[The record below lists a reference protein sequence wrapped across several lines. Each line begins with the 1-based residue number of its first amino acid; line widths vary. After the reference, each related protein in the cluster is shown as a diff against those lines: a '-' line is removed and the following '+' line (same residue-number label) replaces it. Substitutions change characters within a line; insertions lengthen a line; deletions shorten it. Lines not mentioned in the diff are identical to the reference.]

1 LPSDERPAKK
11 RHASATHRAAPA
23 DRGLHPIQS
32 AESSCGGFF
41 NFYFKMFLKPI
52 VTFEGTNN
60 PVMKKIFYLSLIA
73 IAFAGC
79 KTKTSDPRTMSDAT
93 LHLTLEPK
101 SGSHVSGTATFRQQR
116 DKVVF
121 TAEIHGLKPGV
132 HAIHIHEKADCSA
145 ADGSS
150 AGGHWNPTFKKH
162 GKWGSAEYHRGDIG
176 NFTADESGTGKISL
190 TTDEWC
196 IGCGDQARD
205 IVGKGLIV
213 HEKADDYVTQPT
225 GNAGGRVA
233 CSAIIK

>member
-1 LPSDERPAKK
+1 VLHLPELQLA
-11 RHASATHRAAPA
+11 
-23 DRGLHPIQS
+23 
-32 AESSCGGFF
+32 F
-41 NFYFKMFLKPI
+41 NYYFLKSGQVNRYFW
-52 VTFEGTNN
+52 VTNKT
-60 PVMKKIFYLSLIA
+60 VMKKIFFLPLVML
-73 IAFAGC
+73 AFAAC
-79 KTKTSDPRTMSDAT
+79 KTKTSDTRTASDAT
-93 LHLTLEPK
+93 LHLTLDPK

-116 DKVVF
+116 DKVIF
-121 TAEIHGLKPGV
+121 TAEVHGLAPGI

-145 ADGSS
+145 VDGSS

-196 IGCGDQARD
+196 IGCGDQTKD
-205 IVGKGLIV
+205 ILGKGLIV
-213 HEKADDYVTQPT
+213 HEKADDYVSQPS